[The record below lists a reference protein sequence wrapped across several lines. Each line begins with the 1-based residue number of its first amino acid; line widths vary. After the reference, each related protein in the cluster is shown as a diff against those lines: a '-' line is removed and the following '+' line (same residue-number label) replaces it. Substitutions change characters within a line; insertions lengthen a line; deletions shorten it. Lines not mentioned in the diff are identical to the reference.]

1 MRDAIE
7 RFLEHLRSERRL
19 SPHTLR
25 AYRGDLE
32 EFVHAVEQRRGRP
45 AELADLNL
53 REVRSDL
60 AERFGRQAASTAARK
75 LSALR
80 SFGEFLRRE
89 GSVADNEAAL
99 VRRPRLPRKLPV
111 ALPQGDV
118 ADLIDGAGHRDGA
131 LGLRDRAILEVLYG
145 AGLRV
150 AECVALDIDH
160 LRWERDELTLR
171 VVAGKGGKD
180 REVPLGR
187 PGAEALRAW
196 LAVRDELL
204 PPGQRATHGTGSRG
218 HVPKGERA
226 VFLNNRGARIGD
238 RSVRALVYRRCE
250 ATGARARVGPHGL
263 RHSFATHLL
272 EGGCD
277 LRSIQAML
285 GHASLSTTQRY
296 THLDLGKIVDIYE
309 QAHPRARAAAPASP
323 VPEDSRAPTRSAREA
338 PDPKDTRPRP
348 RAARDEPAPK
358 DSRPRTR

>member
-1 MRDAIE
+1 MPALADAID
-7 RFLEHLRSERRL
+7 RFIEHLRSERRL

-25 AYRGDLE
+25 AYRRDLE
-32 EFVHAVEQRRGRP
+32 EFAARIEARRGRVP
-45 AELADLNL
+45 EVSDLNL

-60 AERFGRQAASTAARK
+60 AERFGAQAASTAARK

-80 SFGEFLRRE
+80 SFGEFLRLRGE
-89 GSVADNEAAL
+89 TDDNEPAL

-111 ALPQGDV
+111 ALPVEDV
-118 ADLIDGAGHRDGA
+118 SAMIDGGGHPDGP

-150 AECVALDIDH
+150 GECVALDLEH
-160 LRWERDELTLR
+160 LRWERGELTLR

-187 PGAEALRAW
+187 PGAEAVRAW
-196 LAVRDELL
+196 LAAREGLL
-204 PPGQRATHGTGSRG
+204 PAGMSAGSGSKG
-218 HVPKGERA
+218 HVPRGERA
-226 VFLNNRGARIGD
+226 LFLSRRGRRIGD
-238 RSVRALVYRRCE
+238 RSVRELVYRRCL

-296 THLDLGKIVDIYE
+296 THLDLGKIADIYDA
-309 QAHPRARAAAPASP
+309 AHPRARP
-323 VPEDSRAPTRSAREA
+323 VKRS
-338 PDPKDTRPRP
+338 
-348 RAARDEPAPK
+348 
-358 DSRPRTR
+358 